1 MMSLAV
7 IAYQLLIFT
16 GIVFTGLIGGR
27 LACIATIIMAVLW
40 TCTHVFWLPLM
51 LLQFGTILL
60 ASLIS
65 LPLAW
70 LHDWLVEQWLS
81 SSPNTNNDP
90 KDTPPIFR
98 QPEPPTQFATKENH
112 VQPPIKHLR

>member
-7 IAYQLLIFT
+7 IAYQLLIFG
-16 GIVFTGLIGGR
+16 GIVFTGLFLGR
-27 LACIATIIMAVLW
+27 LACAAAIIMAILW

-51 LLQFGTILL
+51 LLQFGTILF
-60 ASLIS
+60 ASLIG

-81 SSPNTNNDP
+81 SPNTNNNR
-90 KDTPPIFR
+90 KYT
-98 QPEPPTQFATKENH
+98 
-112 VQPPIKHLR
+112 IKHLR